1 MSRQL
6 EAASEGRDDRS
17 RQALVRA
24 IEYELDDSL
33 RAAGALMTGFSVR
46 YEEYETLITLRAI
59 VEGSPQI
66 CFVGAETMKGAILKC
81 VREAKAGK
89 LRWRSDKFTRLGD

>member
-6 EAASEGRDDRS
+6 EAAREGRAERG
-17 RQALVRA
+17 RKALVRA

-33 RAAGALMTGFSVR
+33 RASGALMTGFSVR

-59 VEGSPQI
+59 LDGTPSI
-66 CFVGAETMKGAILKC
+66 CFIGAETIKGAILKC
-81 VREAKAGK
+81 VREAKQGK
-89 LRWRSDKFTRLGD
+89 LKWRPDKFTQLGD